1 MANKNRD
8 EFREK
13 TKLQAAKRA
22 GFLCSDPLCRRA
34 TYGATSDGNSV
45 INLGKACH
53 ICAAAPNGPRY
64 DTTMT
69 REERRAASNCIWMCE
84 IHGSAIDTH
93 DTRYTVDLLK
103 EWKAQAEKESFQRVM
118 YDNVPHDPVAIS
130 EDELRARL
138 RTATATDL
146 DVFRRSDK
154 WPPTAIELTLEVEG
168 VSNPV
173 STSAVATA
181 LTTLDDLIVV
191 APPGTGKTTTL
202 FQIAEAALANGNAFP
217 IVVPLG
223 NWSTGAA
230 SLLESVLKRPT
241 FQGISEGDLR
251 TVAAKPGVMLLLDG
265 WNELDSAA
273 RKRAAFQVENLQN
286 ELPQL
291 SLLISTRK
299 QALDVPVDGTCINL
313 LPLSETQQMELA
325 RALRGDQGVRILD
338 QAWRTAG
345 VRELVTIPLYLTVL
359 LTLPE
364 SASFPTTKDAVVQ
377 LFVAA
382 HEKVHLHAEAL
393 AEVTHGLHQRFLEC
407 LAVTASR
414 AANTTITDD
423 VARRSITETEDVLV
437 AEGQITDRPQPN
449 IVLEVLVSHHVLTR
463 AGDPAGYSFHHQ
475 QFQEWYASH
484 FVERIM
490 LESVDDNEF
499 IEKLK
504 ADILNQPAWEEAI
517 LFACERLARGNQ
529 RQQKACGT
537 AIIAAF
543 AVDPALAAEMIF
555 RSTDAVWASVGPTI
569 LGLVARW
576 HTPGKVDR
584 ALRFMIS
591 SGRPEFLDT
600 VWPFITDENNQIH
613 LAALRVGRRFSPSLF
628 GKDAAG
634 RLALLLPK
642 IRQNVLEEIVF
653 NSGMEGLDLAAAVA
667 MADPDPDVKATV
679 VNALAFRSAD
689 RHVADVL
696 RRADDKTFDLVVGR
710 GLIDEV
716 TDEVVKSRL
725 EAALDR
731 LRKDGV
737 STYDKMQAIVYA
749 HDNRDL
755 SEELVTLIA
764 EMEIDRKQDRADNL
778 IYMAQK
784 RFPGAVAEGI
794 LRRVREGRAL
804 PYSAKA
810 LMVGS
815 GFAFEDDSLLDIAL
829 GAGRYD
835 DRANTA
841 ASVLGPQAVGRM
853 IDRMFEDKKLVRDA
867 SGKRDNVANDRY
879 HSLRDLMGHT
889 QTTSLLAAIAVRSA
903 HVDNQD
909 MVDLADLISRH
920 LHGDDERGEPL
931 NAAALATIS
940 GFVEDW
946 GKRLLVSPD
955 TTRAQLA
962 SIATLARQAP
972 SVRLLPLLK
981 RLLDEDLRRW
991 RAFKEQA
998 RADQYRGGTATDE
1011 ARMSWTLQYQRA
1023 FHAIGGPEMAALMR
1037 EYLPDE
1043 YFGEDAARVLALQ
1056 WTIANESSEEKHRWG
1071 GVDFSRVEER
1081 RAVRG
1086 ADPTATSAEAE
1097 AIFSAIEPLISN
1109 GATEDM
1115 KKLAASLGIVAV
1127 RLPHG
1132 ERDATIQKLLS
1143 FVPRRPR
1150 AALLQNLVL
1159 SGESIDIELVK
1170 KGLEEMFEAA
1180 IKQRWILT
1188 EGYELK
1194 EWLRLLPFT
1203 NRPTE
1208 ALNVVLA
1215 LPDNQR
1221 TPERLEEM
1229 IAAYGVAP
1237 GDDAENMLFKLA
1249 EVDARLYEH
1258 PAWLDAVMRR
1268 GTLSA
1273 ARQFVDLAA
1282 NGIFNG
1288 KVDMRRW
1295 DLASQLGGL
1304 ISEYPELR
1312 THVYNMLQKGPT
1324 PQGLALLAQAVAEN
1338 PDAVG
1343 LILLVK
1349 IEIEHKGS
1357 FMSWR
1362 TIEKVVTE
1370 QVAAEN
1376 MKGAYNVLPVP
1387 ATELRQKLLALT
1399 TNGGP
1404 TDAAARCLNQI
1415 DKIRDDYGT
1424 PESESRHPDLASGKP
1439 WPILP
1444 PASIA
1449 SEVG

>member
-8 EFREK
+8 EFTEK
-13 TKLQAAKRA
+13 TRRQIARQA
-22 GFLCSDPLCRRA
+22 GWLCSDPSCRRA
-34 TYGATSDGNSV
+34 TIGSNSDGNDE
-45 INLGKACH
+45 INLGTASH
-53 ICAAAPNGPRY
+53 ICGAAPKGPRY
-64 DTTMT
+64 DPSMT
-69 REERRAASNCIWMCE
+69 PPQRSSLENGIWLCRL
-84 IHGSAIDTH
+84 HGTAVDAPDSKF
-93 DTRYTVDLLK
+93 TVELLHQ
-103 EWKAQAEKESFQRVM
+103 WKAQAKKDSWRRVM
-118 YDNVPHDPVAIS
+118 YNDVPHGPVAIS
-130 EDELRARL
+130 EDELIARL
-138 RTATATDL
+138 RTAAAADL
-146 DVFRRSDK
+146 EVFRRSDK
-154 WPPTAIELTLEVEG
+154 WPSTAIALTLAVG
-168 VSNPV
+168 DLSDPV
-173 STSAVATA
+173 STSALATA
-181 LTTLDDLIVV
+181 LTTLEDFILI
-191 APPGTGKTTTL
+191 APPGMGKTTTL
-202 FQIAEAALANGNAFP
+202 FQIAEAVLENGNASP

-223 NWSTGAA
+223 DWSTDEA
-230 SLLESVLKRPT
+230 SLLESVLKRQS
-241 FQGISEGDLR
+241 FREISEDDLR
-251 TVAAKPGVMLLLDG
+251 TAAAKPGVILLLDG

-273 RKRAAFQVENLQN
+273 RKRAAVQVERLQM
-286 ELPQL
+286 ELPEL

-299 QALDVPVDGTCINL
+299 QALDVPVDGTRINV
-313 LPLSETQQMELA
+313 LPLSETQQMDIA
-325 RALRGDQGVRILD
+325 RTLRADAGARIVD
-338 QAWRTAG
+338 HAWRVAG
-345 VRELVTIPLYLTVL
+345 VRDLVTIPLYLTAL
-359 LTLPE
+359 LALSEGTL
-364 SASFPTTKDAVVQ
+364 FPTTKEEV
-377 LFVAA
+377 LRRFVAV
-382 HEKVHLHAEAL
+382 HEENYQHAQAL
-393 AEVTHGLHQRFLEC
+393 VEVTHGFHQRFLEN
-407 LAVTASR
+407 LAVTATR
-414 AANTTITDD
+414 VANTTIAETVARKSVSETDD
-423 VARRSITETEDVLV
+423 ALV

-449 IVLEVLVSHHVLTR
+449 TVLEVLVSHHVLMR
-463 AGDPAGYSFHHQ
+463 VGDSAGYSFQHQ
-475 QFQEWYASH
+475 QFQEWYASYS
-484 FVERIM
+484 VERLM
-490 LESVDDNEF
+490 LESVDDKES

-504 ADILNQPAWEEAI
+504 ADVLNQPAWEEAI

-529 RQQKACGT
+529 QQQEACGT

-543 AVDPALAAEMIF
+543 AVDPTLAAEMIF

-569 LGLVARW
+569 LGLVTCW

-584 ALRFMIS
+584 ALSFMIS
-591 SGRPEFLDT
+591 SGRPEFLEQ
-600 VWPFITDENNQIH
+600 VWQIIIDENDQAH
-613 LAALRVGRRFSPSLF
+613 PAALRTGRRFRPSLL
-628 GKDAAG
+628 GKDAAR
-634 RLALLLPK
+634 RLAALPLK
-642 IRQNVLEEIVF
+642 TRQNVLQEIVF

-667 MADPDPDVKATV
+667 MADPDPDVKATA
-679 VNALAFRSAD
+679 VNALAFRRAD

-696 RRADDKTFDLVVGR
+696 RGADDKTFDLVVGR
-710 GLIDEV
+710 GLIHDV
-716 TDEVVKSRL
+716 TDEVVKSGL
-725 EAALDR
+725 EAARDR
-731 LRKDGV
+731 LRREGASV
-737 STYDKMQAIVYA
+737 YDKMQAIVYA
-749 HDNRDL
+749 HGNRDL

-764 EMEIDRKQDRADNL
+764 EMEIDQKQDRADNL
-778 IYMAQK
+778 IYIAQK
-784 RFPGAVAEGI
+784 RFPRAVAEAI
-794 LRRVREGRAL
+794 LRRVREGRTL

-815 GFAFEDDSLLDIAL
+815 GFAFEDDALLDIAL
-829 GAGRYD
+829 GAGRYNG
-835 DRANTA
+835 RAATA
-841 ASVLGPQAVGRM
+841 ASVLGPQAVSRM
-853 IDRMFEDKKLVRDA
+853 IDRMFDDKKLICDA
-867 SGKRDNVANDRY
+867 SGKRDNVASDRY
-879 HSLRDLMGHT
+879 HSVQDLIGHT
-889 QTTSLLAAIAVRSA
+889 QTASLLAAIAARSA

-920 LHGDDERGEPL
+920 LQGDNERRDPL
-931 NAAALATIS
+931 NGAALATIA

-955 TTRAQLA
+955 STRAQLA

-998 RADQYRGGTATDE
+998 RADQYRGGTATNE

-1023 FHAIGGPEMAALMR
+1023 FHAIGGPETAALMR
-1037 EYLPDE
+1037 EYLPNE
-1043 YFGEDAARVLALQ
+1043 YFGEAAARVLALQ
-1056 WTIANESSEEKHRWG
+1056 WTTANETSDEKHRWG

-1081 RAVRG
+1081 RALRG

-1097 AIFSAIEPLISN
+1097 AIFSAIEPLISD
-1109 GATEDM
+1109 GATEDT

-1143 FVPRRPR
+1143 FVLRRSR

-1170 KGLEEMFEAA
+1170 QGLEEMFEVA

-1188 EGYELK
+1188 DGYELK

-1208 ALNVVLA
+1208 AFNVVLA

-1237 GDDAENMLFKLA
+1237 GDDAENVLFKLA

-1258 PAWLDAVMRR
+1258 PAWRDAVMRR

-1282 NGIFNG
+1282 NGVFNG

-1312 THVYNMLQKGPT
+1312 THVYYMLQEGPT
-1324 PQGLALLAQAVAEN
+1324 SQGLALLAQAVAEN
-1338 PDAVG
+1338 PDAEG
-1343 LILLVK
+1343 LILLIK

-1370 QVAAEN
+1370 HVAAEN

-1387 ATELRQKLLALT
+1387 ATELRRKLLALT

-1404 TDAAARCLNQI
+1404 TDVAARCLNQI

-1424 PESESRHPDLASGKP
+1424 PESEPRHPDLASGKP
-1439 WPILP
+1439 WPIMKADP
-1444 PASIA
+1444 KA
-1449 SEVG
+1449 SETG